1 MHAYVHVCIYVYE
14 CEAIH
19 SACKHIGTVYVYT
32 RVVGSNLEVV
42 RPLLKGYGAMP

>member
-1 MHAYVHVCIYVYE
+1 MHMHMCIYVYE

-19 SACKHIGTVYVYT
+19 TACKHIGAVYVYT

-42 RPLLKGYGAMP
+42 RPLVKGYGVMP